1 MSIST
6 DANSYVNDSSV
17 ELAWAIKAY
26 EHAETYFNLI
36 SSLDCSDLNFTGHD
50 NEIYEKYKS
59 EMDTIKIDV
68 LNIDELKSSESKE
81 KWRPFCESFKGV
93 IEDYNFGT
101 LLRLDATKGISDD
114 NTTLVPRIQFW
125 AIEIARN
132 REGLNRHLITNQTNR

>member
-81 KWRPFCESFKGV
+81 KWRPFCESFKDLMQQKEYLT
-93 IEDYNFGT
+93 II
-101 LLRLDATKGISDD
+101 L
-114 NTTLVPRIQFW
+114 
-125 AIEIARN
+125 
-132 REGLNRHLITNQTNR
+132 H

>member
-59 EMDTIKIDV
+59 EMDTIK
-68 LNIDELKSSESKE
+68 